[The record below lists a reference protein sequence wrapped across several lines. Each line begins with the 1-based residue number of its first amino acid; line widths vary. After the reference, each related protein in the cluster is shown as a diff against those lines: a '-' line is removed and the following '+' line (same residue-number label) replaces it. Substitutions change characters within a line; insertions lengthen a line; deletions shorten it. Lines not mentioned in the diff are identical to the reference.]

1 MPYNILPVSPKQLR
15 HKFGQAVK
23 GHSSIIIWTNLVGL
37 EVSMLYTKVNLKA
50 FLGFGEEDFK
60 CFLPYMGMVAIL
72 FNGAEPFEQIAN
84 TPLTEC
90 PVWNQVKIYHAVSE
104 KTF

>member
-1 MPYNILPVSPKQLR
+1 
-15 HKFGQAVK
+15 
-23 GHSSIIIWTNLVGL
+23 
-37 EVSMLYTKVNLKA
+37 MLYTKVNLKA

-90 PVWNQVKIYHAVSE
+90 PV
-104 KTF
+104 